1 MTKKRVIS
9 GVQATGNLHLGN
21 YIGAISR
28 WVDMQNNYDCFFF
41 LADLHAITIDISK
54 EALESSVTN
63 SVAMYLAS
71 GLDHEKSV
79 IFAQSYVKEHAEL
92 AWIFNC
98 FTPIGWLK
106 RMTQFKDKAGKNQ
119 EQASTGLFTY
129 PVLMAADIL
138 LYKAHLVPV
147 GEDQKQHIE
156 LTRDIAGAM
165 NRKFGRELLTVPDAM
180 IEEKAARIMSL
191 RDGTKKMSKSD
202 ESDKSRINLSDDAD
216 LIIDKIKKAK
226 TDNFSHISYDVQNR
240 PDVSNLVTIYSA
252 MSKKPIDLIVQEYE
266 GKNYSEFKQDLA
278 DLVVEKLSPI
288 REKYLYY
295 MKNQDFLEHVLR
307 IGAERAQVIALNT
320 VNEVKK
326 AIGYRI

>member
-1 MTKKRVIS
+1 MMKKRVIS

-28 WVDMQNNYDCFFF
+28 WVNMQESYESFFF

-54 EALESSVTN
+54 EALQDSVTN
-63 SVAMYLAS
+63 SIAMYLAS

-79 IFAQSYVKEHAEL
+79 IFAQSYIKEHAEL

-138 LYKAHLVPV
+138 LYKANLVPV
-147 GEDQKQHIE
+147 GDDQKQHIE

-165 NRKFGRELLTVPDAM
+165 NRKFGKELLVMPDAL
-180 IEEKAARIMSL
+180 IEENASRIMSL

-202 ESDKSRINLSDDAD
+202 ESDKSRINLNDDAD
-216 LIIDKIKKAK
+216 VIVDKIKKAK
-226 TDNFSHISYDVQNR
+226 TDNFSHISYDVEKR

-252 MSKKPIDLIVQEYE
+252 MSGRSADSIVTDYE
-266 GKNYSEFKQDLA
+266 GKNYSQFKEDLA
-278 DLVVEKLSPI
+278 NLVVEKLSPI

-295 MKNQDFLEHVLR
+295 MKNQDFLDQVLKT
-307 IGAERAQVIALNT
+307 GADKARNTAQR
-320 VNEVKK
+320 
-326 AIGYRI
+326 G